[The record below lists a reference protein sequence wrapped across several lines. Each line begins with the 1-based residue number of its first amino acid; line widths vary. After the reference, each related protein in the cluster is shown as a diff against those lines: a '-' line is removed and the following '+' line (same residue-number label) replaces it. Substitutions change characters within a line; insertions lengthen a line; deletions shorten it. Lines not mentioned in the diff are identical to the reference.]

1 MDFCCGMTMVASL
14 QNVYAEGPV
23 FIHDVP
29 VLVCPTCNR
38 WHIAPAVSSDFTMIA
53 HNCATDGLRE
63 ANFRELVGEDRVKE
77 ILEAYPPDERVLLDR
92 RYIPDQVD
100 ALLDLINL
108 ARSTGD
114 VEWEAELKDRL
125 KTITAGPTVRAT
137 D

>member
-29 VLVCPTCNR
+29 VLTCPTCNR
-38 WHIAPAVSSDFTMIA
+38 WHIAPAVSSDFAMIA

-77 ILEAYPPDERVLLDR
+77 VLDMYPPDERVLLDR

-108 ARSTGD
+108 ARATGD
-114 VEWEAELKDRL
+114 NTWEEELKTRL
-125 KTITAGPTVRAT
+125 KAITDAPIMRAP

>member
-38 WHIAPAVSSDFTMIA
+38 WHVAPAVTLDFTMIA
-53 HNCATDGLRE
+53 HNCAADGVRE
-63 ANFRELVGEDRVKE
+63 ANFREFVGEDRVRE
-77 ILEAYPPDERVLLDR
+77 ILEAYPPDERVLLEK
-92 RYIPDQVD
+92 RYIPDQID

-108 ARSTGD
+108 ARAVGD
-114 VEWEAELKDRL
+114 SDWEEELKVRL
-125 KTITAGPTVRAT
+125 KAITQPPAVPTAE
-137 D
+137 